1 MTPEQYRGLM
11 EALNMKGSVKEN
23 DKKYK
28 EVARR
33 LGNMKFSLASLN
45 DSEQLSQ
52 LMSLVDDGTMDLD
65 DLLVLAQFDKA
76 ITKQDTRAAE
86 FIRDTRGEKPS
97 TQLEVTDVKSP
108 LSTLTEEQ
116 LHALMAI
123 MLPQEGEEEIESI

>member
-1 MTPEQYRGLM
+1 MKPEQYRALM
-11 EALNMKGSVKEN
+11 ETLNMKGTVKEN

-33 LGNMKFSLASLN
+33 LGNMKFTLASLN
-45 DSEQLSQ
+45 DGEQLGR

-65 DLLVLAQFDKA
+65 DLLMLSQFDKA

-97 TQLEVTDVKSP
+97 TQLEVTENKSA
-108 LSTLTEEQ
+108 LSSLSEEQ
-116 LHALMAI
+116 LHALMGI
-123 MLPQEGEEEIESI
+123 FTVEGDDDESV